1 MKNML
6 FRFLILYLFFL
17 AHTSFSQTL
26 LLEKWSSHTSLVNVL
41 SSDYDKQN
49 RIWCATNGGVFT
61 FNLINN
67 DYTSY
72 NNTNGL
78 YSSESKIIK
87 YNHFTNEIY
96 LGTTNGVLSIF
107 QGFKWTNI
115 LDIKNASLT
124 NPEISNFYFT
134 DSIVYIVGG
143 FGLSTFDPRKQ
154 VFLKT
159 PSRLGNI
166 PSGTPANDCVIFHD
180 TLWVATSAGL
190 AKISTKV
197 NISNPSNWQ
206 NITQI
211 DGNNNP
217 SIRFLASINDSLYAF
232 SDTTIFKWE
241 NDNFISVTKLS
252 RYDVINSVEVFEQ
265 KIIYSTPY
273 AIRDLTGEMYFY
285 YLSSPNREK
294 LNGFAISNNGILSI
308 YLENNGIL
316 FYDTKTQTKKHFLP
330 NSPLSNL
337 FSYLVVDELGAVWSA
352 TEVDPRGQGIMRLY
366 QGIWTNFNTFLF
378 PEITSN
384 HYFKLTAVGN
394 KIYASN
400 FGSGL
405 LEITTVGDSFAL
417 KKFDQTNSPLTGVI
431 QDNKY
436 IIVQQTQ
443 FDTRDSLLWI
453 VNYSN
458 GNPGHL
464 LIAKDKNDNFYPFL
478 YSIERNYHHLVI
490 DHYGTKW
497 IASSEGQGLIYFNE
511 NRTLED
517 TSDDIIGDL
526 KRLTSLPSNVISTLS
541 IDKFGY
547 IWCGTSQGIFII
559 INPESVLNANAPI
572 IRKLKVLVDESIFC
586 IYVDPLNNKWIG
598 TPDGIYVVSSNGFDI
613 IANFN
618 KNNSPLI
625 SNDILSISSNPTTG
639 IFYFGSSYGLVSATS
654 LIVKPLQNYDI
665 YVYPSPYHPKKDNY
679 LVIDGLAP
687 ETEIK
692 ILTINGDFV
701 QGLSTSSRKALWDG
715 KNSRGEYVSSGIY
728 LISAKSFTNSES
740 AIFKIAVINE

>member
-1 MKNML
+1 M
-6 FRFLILYLFFL
+6 
-17 AHTSFSQTL
+17 
-26 LLEKWSSHTSLVNVL
+26 VNVL
-41 SSDYDKQN
+41 SSDYDKEN
-49 RIWCATNGGVFT
+49 RIWCATSGGVFT
-61 FNLINN
+61 YNQLNN
-67 DYTSY
+67 EYASY

-87 YNHFTNEIY
+87 YNRFTNEIY

-107 QGFKWTNI
+107 QNSKWTNI
-115 LDIKNASLT
+115 LDIKNSSLT

-134 DSIVYIVGG
+134 DSIIYIVGG
-143 FGLSTFDPRKQ
+143 FGLTTFDPRKK

-159 PSRLGNI
+159 PSRLGSI
-166 PSGTPANDCVIFHD
+166 PSGTPAYDCLIFHD
-180 TLWVATSAGL
+180 TLWVATNAGL
-190 AKISTKV
+190 AKISTRM

-217 SIRFLASINDSLYAF
+217 KIRFLAAVNDSLYAF
-232 SDTTIFKWE
+232 SDTTIYKWE
-241 NDNFISVTKLS
+241 NNNFISVTNLS
-252 RYDVINSVEVFEQ
+252 SYDIINSIKVFEQ

-273 AIRDLTGEMYFY
+273 AIRDLTGELYFY
-285 YLSSPNREK
+285 YLSSPNSEK
-294 LNGFAISNNGILSI
+294 INGFSISSNGILSI

-316 FYDTKTQTKKHFLP
+316 FYDTKKQTKKHFLP
-330 NSPLSNL
+330 NSPASNL
-337 FSYLVVDELGAVWSA
+337 FSYLVVDETGAVWSA
-352 TEVDPRGQGIMRLY
+352 TATDPRGQGIMRLY
-366 QGIWTNFNTFLF
+366 QGSWINFNTFLF

-394 KIYASN
+394 KVYASN
-400 FGSGL
+400 FGAGL
-405 LEITTVGDSFAL
+405 LEITTIGDSFAL
-417 KKFDQTNSPLTGVI
+417 KKFDQTNSPLTGVM

-443 FDTRDSLLWI
+443 YDARDSLLWI

-458 GNPGHL
+458 GNPGYL
-464 LIAKDKNDNFYPFL
+464 LIAKDNNDNFYPFL
-478 YSIERNYHHLVI
+478 HSIERNYHHLVI
-490 DHYGTKW
+490 DQYGTKW
-497 IASSEGQGLIYFNE
+497 IASSDGRGLIYFNE

-517 TSDDIIGDL
+517 TSDDITGDL
-526 KRLTSLPSNVISTLS
+526 VRITSLPSNVISTLS

-559 INPESVLNANAPI
+559 INPESVLNGNAPV
-572 IRKLKVLVDESIFC
+572 IRKLKVLADQSIFC

-598 TPDGIYVVSSNGFDI
+598 TADGIYVVSSDGFDI

-618 KNNSPLI
+618 KNNSQLI
-625 SNDILSISSNPTTG
+625 SNEILSITSNPTTG
-639 IFYFGSSYGLVSATS
+639 IFYFGSRYGLVSATS
-654 LIVKPLQNYDI
+654 LIVKPLPNYDI
-665 YVYPSPYHPKKDNY
+665 YVYPSPFYPKKDNY

-687 ETEIK
+687 ATEIK

-701 QGLSTSSRKALWDG
+701 QSLATSSRKALWDG
-715 KNSRGEYVSSGIY
+715 KNSRGEFVSSGIY

-740 AIFKIAVINE
+740 SIFKIAVINE